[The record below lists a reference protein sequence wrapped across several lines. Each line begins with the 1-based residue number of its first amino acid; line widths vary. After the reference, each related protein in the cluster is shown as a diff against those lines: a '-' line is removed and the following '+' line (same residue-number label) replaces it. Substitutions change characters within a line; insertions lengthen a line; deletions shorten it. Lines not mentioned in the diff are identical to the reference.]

1 MKFNYKIKQ
10 IKEDFVVNE
19 ISLQPN
25 FCHHNNSDF
34 SYLWIEKRGMTTFDA
49 LDKIK
54 KEFNLNQEG
63 VSAQGLKD

>member
-10 IKEDFVVNE
+10 IKEDFIVSE

-25 FCHHNNSDF
+25 FCRHDKSDF

-54 KEFNLNQEG
+54 KRI
-63 VSAQGLKD
+63 